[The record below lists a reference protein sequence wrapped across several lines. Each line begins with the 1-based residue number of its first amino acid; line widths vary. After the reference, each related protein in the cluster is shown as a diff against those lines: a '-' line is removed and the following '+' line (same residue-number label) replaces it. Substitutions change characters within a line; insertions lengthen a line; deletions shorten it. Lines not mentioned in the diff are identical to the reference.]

1 MALATV
7 KTSYSILS
15 APQQN
20 NVYYYHNSTGGMRLK
35 SITIENLRSFENSEF
50 NFKEYNVIVGSN
62 NSGKTNLLR
71 ILRMLTSDELLSL
84 GITQEMKFKQGKKS
98 QVKLVIETTDS
109 ETKMILQV
117 LMDRFIESE
126 KISESWKHIVII
138 LSWQGLGNNAAPYNV
153 TFYFQSGV
161 AVTFRL
167 AEHTVFYCPS
177 FNTEN
182 PEQFLDEMCSLTYGE
197 VVNKTGVVG
206 ADTRIRDEGQNM
218 GQMTSE
224 ELLRFFGH
232 AETGYTGNLKGERI
246 TCSHDEQRNHVL
258 ELVDY
263 MGLELRQNLAITP
276 LKLVHKIMR
285 DSFISV
291 EEMHPDYRQLTEDL
305 FNLKSEDDHAYE
317 VLKESFGKIFNGM
330 KITVEQSRTDGKE
343 KTIWI
348 IENKKRFKIED
359 SASGYLEAIYI
370 LYKILNSTDCV
381 IFLDEPEIHFH
392 PIKIRQMGRM
402 LLRLTEDGRNQIII
416 ISHSPKFVDH
426 RLLTPDSS
434 SALIV
439 VTKNENKSLVASPE
453 NPNMELKPH
462 LLDPDV
468 FFANAVFLVEGS
480 SDESVIRA
488 ISNNFGG
495 VFDSYEITVV
505 NCGGVKGMKPYAKL
519 LKAYSIVYYGLADK
533 EYGGESSIVKLDV
546 DLESELQKIIPEIE
560 EKTKLKKTKLKAED
574 AYYYTTNLLKT
585 KDGFEKLKKTAIW
598 TSVKNA
604 ADKTRN
610 KPQDF

>member
-1 MALATV
+1 M
-7 KTSYSILS
+7 KIE
-15 APQQN
+15 
-20 NVYYYHNSTGGMRLK
+20 
-35 SITIENLRSFENSEF
+35 SITIENLLSFNKSEF
-50 NFKEYNVIVGSN
+50 NFVDYNVIVGPN

-71 ILRMLTSDELLSL
+71 ILKMLASNELLNL
-84 GITQEMKFKQGKKS
+84 GITQEMKLKQGKKS
-98 QVKLVIETTDS
+98 QIKLAIETTDS

-117 LMDRFIESE
+117 LTDRFIESE
-126 KISESWKHIVII
+126 KIPEPWRHIAII
-138 LSWQGLGNNAAPYNV
+138 LSWQGLGNNTAPYNA

-161 AVTFRL
+161 AVTFCL

-197 VVNKTGVVG
+197 VVSKTRVAG
-206 ADTRIRDEGQNM
+206 ADTRIQDEEQNI
-218 GQMTSE
+218 GQMASG
-224 ELLRFFGH
+224 ELLGFFGH
-232 AETGYTGNLKGERI
+232 VETGYTGNLRGERI

-258 ELVDY
+258 DLAGY
-263 MGLELRQNLAITP
+263 MGLEPRQSLAITP

-285 DSFISV
+285 DSFIFV
-291 EEMHPDYRQLTEDL
+291 EEMHPDYRQLTGDL
-305 FNLKSEDDHAYE
+305 FNLKSEDDDAYDA
-317 VLKESFGKIFNGM
+317 LKKSFGKIFNGM
-330 KITVEQSRTDGKE
+330 KITVEQSETDSRE

-348 IENKKRFKIED
+348 IENKKRFKIEN

-381 IFLDEPEIHFH
+381 IFLDEPEIHLH
-392 PIKIRQMGRM
+392 SIKIRQIGRM

-439 VTKNENKSLVASPE
+439 VTKIGDESSVASPK

-462 LLDPDV
+462 LLEPDV
-468 FFANAVFLVEGS
+468 FFTNAVFLVEGS

-488 ISNNFGG
+488 ISDNFGG
-495 VFDSYEITVV
+495 VFDSYEITIV
-505 NCGGVKGMKPYAKL
+505 NCGGVKGIKPYTKL
-519 LKAYSIVYYGLADK
+519 LKAYSIAYYGLADK
-533 EYGGESSIVKLDV
+533 EYDGESSIVKLDV
-546 DLESELQKIIPEIE
+546 DLETELQKTISKIE
-560 EKTKLKKTKLKAED
+560 ETTEPKKIKLKAED
-574 AYYYTTNLLKT
+574 AYCCMTNLLKT
-585 KDGFEKLKKTAIW
+585 KEGFEKLKKTAIW

-604 ADKTRN
+604 ADKQGISPKIFDEKYN
-610 KPQDF
+610 